1 MSSDLAALGGSLGR
15 FGAGATAGAS
25 LAAFGAGHLAAV
37 PAATASASMAAR
49 GQGLFVA
56 GLAYVMI
63 GPPSAARTWRI
74 EPQSRTLT
82 IAAEARRYRLAPESR
97 TWSA

>member
-1 MSSDLAALGGSLGR
+1 
-15 FGAGATAGAS
+15 
-25 LAAFGAGHLAAV
+25 
-37 PAATASASMAAR
+37 MAAR

-74 EPQSRTLT
+74 EPQLRTLT